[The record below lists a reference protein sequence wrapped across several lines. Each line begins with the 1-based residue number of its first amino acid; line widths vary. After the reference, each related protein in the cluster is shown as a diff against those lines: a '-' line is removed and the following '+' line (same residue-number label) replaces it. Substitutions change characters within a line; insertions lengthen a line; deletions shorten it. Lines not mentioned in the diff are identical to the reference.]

1 MVLKRIFTSFISFF
15 KRLSEGTTEKY
26 EIISVEENTK
36 NSEKI
41 YVKIRM
47 LGTRNI
53 FIKPVSELYTKQ
65 WIDNFSKED
74 GAFLA
79 VLYVSEKDN
88 TPEIIKLFP
97 RKKKLITKHV
107 VFLGMMFVTFLI
119 LSNLTAFKII
129 EFNSSSVSVI
139 HRLFGSFDVNFP
151 AALIFFP
158 LTYFFDNTLTEVYG
172 FRVSR
177 YIIWGGLICNTIFT
191 LGAYATVYLHPSH
204 MWHDQSQYAV
214 IFTSAPRIFLASAL
228 GYFCG
233 EFLNSA
239 MMSILKIKTLGKWL
253 WLRVL
258 VSTATGVSLDS
269 VIFCH
274 TAFFGMVPSN
284 IVWQMVAVQVV
295 FKVTYA
301 MLILPLTYII
311 VRYLKKKD
319 NVDYYDFTTKYN
331 PFSLAL
337 DDAK

>member
-1 MVLKRIFTSFISFF
+1 MTLKKIIAPLISFF
-15 KRLSEGTTEKY
+15 EKINGRPTEKY
-26 EIISVEENTK
+26 EIVSVEENTQ

-74 GAFLA
+74 GAFIA

-107 VFLGMMFVTFLI
+107 VFLGMLFVTFLI

-129 EFNSSSVSVI
+129 EFNSSSISFI
-139 HRLFGSFDVNFP
+139 YKLFGSFDVNFP

-177 YIIWGGLICNTIFT
+177 YIIWGGLACNTIFT
-191 LGAYATVYLHPSH
+191 LGTYATVYLHPSH

-233 EFLNSA
+233 EFLNSVV
-239 MMSILKIKTLGKWL
+239 MSILKIKTLGRWL
-253 WLRVL
+253 WLRVIA
-258 VSTATGVSLDS
+258 STATGVSLDS

-274 TAFFGMVPSN
+274 IAFLGVVPSN
-284 IVWQMVAVQVV
+284 IVLQMVVVQIV
-295 FKVTYA
+295 FKVTYEV
-301 MLILPLTYII
+301 LILPITYLI
-311 VRYLKKKD
+311 VRHLKKKD
-319 NVDYYDFTTKYN
+319 NIDYYDFTTKYN

-337 DDAK
+337 DDVK